1 VAGQAW
7 GGLGNFLGSTLVTMT
22 FTPHLAQLGVP
33 MPESVRDWLTER
45 GDIAAA
51 GWSSLVGYDYYAA
64 IEGGDGWHKWKEDGV
79 AAGTESLL
87 NVGTFFIPGAQV
99 GSALKTG
106 SAGARLMR
114 VVAAG
119 ADFAVPGGSFALKGG
134 VRFASGLRNAIRL
147 GDDVPVNGGVSGVRF
162 NPASLIDDVTDVP
175 TPPVDRTPVS
185 TDLFGSSGPR
195 TPDVLPEGQGGARA
209 GGVPEQPSGSQL
221 PEQPSGSRTLEQPS
235 GSRTLEQPSGSRTLE
250 QPSGSRTLEQPSG
263 SRTLEQPSGSQTQ
276 ERPSGSR
283 TSGQPSG
290 SRTPE
295 QPSGSQTPE
304 QPSGSQKPEQPT
316 GHAPEEPAGQV
327 PEESTGAAPEQ
338 QPGGH
343 GPEQQPGGRAPEQP
357 DGTPSDPTAGR
368 APEHPDSRP
377 SDGTRPT
384 EGRSTTEYD
393 PAQPA
398 PETISAKEARA
409 EHGKT
414 YTPEDVQQA
423 LDDAPVNS

>member
-147 GDDVPVNGGVSGVRF
+147 GDDVVTAGPR
-162 NPASLIDDVTDVP
+162 PAGA
-175 TPPVDRTPVS
+175 RTPGS
-185 TDLFGSSGPR
+185 TDRFGSSGPR
-195 TPDVLPEGQGGARA
+195 APDGRPEARGGARA
-209 GGVPEQPSGSQL
+209 GGVPEQPSGSRAR
-221 PEQPSGSRTLEQPS
+221 EQPSGSRTLEQPS

-250 QPSGSRTLEQPSG
+250 
-263 SRTLEQPSGSQTQ
+263 
-276 ERPSGSR
+276 
-283 TSGQPSG
+283 
-290 SRTPE
+290 
-295 QPSGSQTPE
+295 
-304 QPSGSQKPEQPT
+304 
-316 GHAPEEPAGQV
+316 
-327 PEESTGAAPEQ
+327 
-338 QPGGH
+338 
-343 GPEQQPGGRAPEQP
+343 
-357 DGTPSDPTAGR
+357 
-368 APEHPDSRP
+368 
-377 SDGTRPT
+377 
-384 EGRSTTEYD
+384 
-393 PAQPA
+393 
-398 PETISAKEARA
+398 
-409 EHGKT
+409 
-414 YTPEDVQQA
+414 
-423 LDDAPVNS
+423 

>member
-33 MPESVRDWLTER
+33 MPEGVRDWLTER
-45 GDIAAA
+45 GDVAAA

-162 NPASLIDDVTDVP
+162 NPASLIDDVTDDP

-195 TPDVLPEGQGGARA
+195 TPDVLPEGQGRARA
-209 GGVPEQPSGSQL
+209 GGGCAGLVRRG
-221 PEQPSGSRTLEQPS
+221 R
-235 GSRTLEQPSGSRTLE
+235 
-250 QPSGSRTLEQPSG
+250 
-263 SRTLEQPSGSQTQ
+263 
-276 ERPSGSR
+276 
-283 TSGQPSG
+283 
-290 SRTPE
+290 
-295 QPSGSQTPE
+295 
-304 QPSGSQKPEQPT
+304 
-316 GHAPEEPAGQV
+316 PAGAGRL
-327 PEESTGAAPEQ
+327 PGGAGRGRRGRRAGAAVGE
-338 QPGGH
+338 
-343 GPEQQPGGRAPEQP
+343 P
-357 DGTPSDPTAGR
+357 DAG
-368 APEHPDSRP
+368 AAVGEPDAGAAVGEP
-377 SDGTRPT
+377 
-384 EGRSTTEYD
+384 
-393 PAQPA
+393 
-398 PETISAKEARA
+398 
-409 EHGKT
+409 
-414 YTPEDVQQA
+414 
-423 LDDAPVNS
+423 DAGAAVGEPDAGAAVGEPDAGAAV